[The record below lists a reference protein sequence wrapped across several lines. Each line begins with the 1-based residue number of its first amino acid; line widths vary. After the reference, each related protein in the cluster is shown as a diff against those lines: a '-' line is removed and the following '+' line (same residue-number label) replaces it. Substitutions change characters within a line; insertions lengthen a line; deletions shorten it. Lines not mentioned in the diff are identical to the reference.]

1 MSADRRGRN
10 VVEWPGERKAPHSRR
25 FSNELVEKA
34 RQVFQKRTSQKL
46 TNEDARQM
54 LENLTGFFRV
64 LREWER
70 AQAKSDADPSRES
83 GKSSRR

>member
-1 MSADRRGRN
+1 MSRDRDRV

-34 RQVFQKRTSQKL
+34 RSVFQKRTSQKL

-64 LREWER
+64 LHEWDR
-70 AQAKSDADPSRES
+70 AQAKGDVDPSRES

>member
-1 MSADRRGRN
+1 MARRAKGTAQPALFQRVGR
-10 VVEWPGERKAPHSRR
+10 EGPQC
-25 FSNELVEKA
+25 L
-34 RQVFQKRTSQKL
+34 QKL

-64 LREWER
+64 LHEWDR
-70 AQAKSDADPSRES
+70 AQAKGDVDPSRES

>member
-1 MSADRRGRN
+1 MTGERERSEI
-10 VVEWPGERKAPHSRR
+10 VWPGERKPPHSRR

-34 RQVFQKRTSQKL
+34 RTIFQKRTNRTL

-64 LREWER
+64 LHEWDR
-70 AQAKSDADPSRES
+70 AQRRAEGTRTADDADAEN
-83 GKSSRR
+83 

>member
-1 MSADRRGRN
+1 MAG
-10 VVEWPGERKAPHSRR
+10 WPGESKARHSRR

-34 RQVFQKRTSQKL
+34 RKVFQKRTSQKL
-46 TNEDARQM
+46 TNEDARKM

-64 LREWER
+64 LHEWDR
-70 AQAKSDADPSRES
+70 AQAKGDADPSRES